1 MKRIIEDIVKNAYGH
16 DGTAERLR
24 NIGKCAARKER
35 VRFAIDRK
43 EMNIKRDHSEEKKK
57 IIESLLMRGDIEN
70 EVMEKSK
77 HGREE

>member
-57 IIESLLMRGDIEN
+57 S
-70 EVMEKSK
+70 
-77 HGREE
+77 